1 MNPNKIIFKGVKDF
15 KGVNYFSNTQ
25 TTLLLACSLAFAS
38 AAVIIVSDEALAAE
52 FEDCV
57 ELFGGKE
64 EQEAKINRE
73 EFDCV
78 LGACKKQAKCATCMG
93 EVKHLKYLFHIQ
105 IHFFT
110 RNYPYFL
117 LKLKKILIKT
127 GYSVIYFDLIFP
139 IQSSASI
146 KLLNFG
152 SSLKKCKKKLKM
164 FIFHLKIDFYG

>member
-1 MNPNKIIFKGVKDF
+1 MK
-15 KGVNYFSNTQ
+15 YS

-93 EVKHLKYLFHIQ
+93 EVLKTCGLTEPEASECFGKGFEKCI
-105 IHFFT
+105 
-110 RNYPYFL
+110 RNEEEIMVADGTLPEEVL
-117 LKLKKILIKT
+117 E
-127 GYSVIYFDLIFP
+127 
-139 IQSSASI
+139 
-146 KLLNFG
+146 
-152 SSLKKCKKKLKM
+152 
-164 FIFHLKIDFYG
+164 